1 MRSQEVKKFITEHQ
15 ALFWYTP
22 AKEKENISDELLLE
36 HILNYADLKTIKR
49 LFALMG
55 IQKVKAIFQNFKGR
69 KKGNIYPEIYHLF
82 SEYLNRVA

>member
-1 MRSQEVKKFITEHQ
+1 MRSQEIKKFIEEHQ
-15 ALFWYTP
+15 HLFWYTP

-36 HILNYADLKTIKR
+36 HILNYADLMTIKR

-55 IQKVKAIFQNFKGR
+55 IEKVKAIFQNFKGS

-82 SEYLNRVA
+82 SEYLKRN

>member
-1 MRSQEVKKFITEHQ
+1 MRSQEIKKFISEHQ

-22 AKEKENISDELLLE
+22 AMEKENISEELLLE
-36 HILNYADLKTIKR
+36 HMLNYADLKTIKR

-69 KKGNIYPEIYHLF
+69 KKRNIYPEIYHLF
-82 SEYLNRVA
+82 SEYLKRVA